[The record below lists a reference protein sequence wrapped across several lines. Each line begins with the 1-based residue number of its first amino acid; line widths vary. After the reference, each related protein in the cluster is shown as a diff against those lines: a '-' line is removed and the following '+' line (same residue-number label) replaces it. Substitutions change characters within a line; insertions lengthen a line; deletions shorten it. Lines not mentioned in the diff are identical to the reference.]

1 VKIGDLVRLAENWD
15 ASIYVNALSMFECKT
30 FPKGTTGLV
39 IDLEVRGPTPGAF
52 VLFED
57 ETEVRWCPSEYI
69 QIER

>member
-1 VKIGDLVRLAENWD
+1 MKIGDLVRLTENWD
-15 ASIYVNALSMFECKT
+15 ASIYVNALTMFECKT
-30 FPKGTTGLV
+30 FPKGTAGLV

-52 VLFED
+52 VLSED